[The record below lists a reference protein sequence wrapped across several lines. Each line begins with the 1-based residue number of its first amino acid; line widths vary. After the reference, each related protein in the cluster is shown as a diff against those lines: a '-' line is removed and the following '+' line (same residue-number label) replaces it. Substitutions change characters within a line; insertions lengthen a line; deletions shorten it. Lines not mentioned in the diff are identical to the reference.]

1 MRKREKLLLSILG
14 VGVLGSLAA
23 LGIFGVF
30 SATTQNTGNEITAG
44 TVAFTDN
51 DNGQAMYNV
60 TGAKPGDA
68 VTRCIKATYSG
79 SLAAAVKL
87 YTTSSAG
94 PLAQY
99 VNLAITEGA
108 DPTTSFPNCGSFT
121 PDATGQIY
129 SGTLQNF
136 DQTYTGYANGISTAP
151 GSQSVWNPN
160 DSVAYRFVVTLQ
172 SSAPDSAQATST
184 GVHNFVWEA
193 QSN

>member
-1 MRKREKLLLSILG
+1 MRKREKVLLSILG
-14 VGVLGSLAA
+14 VGVLGSFAV

-44 TVAFTDN
+44 TVAFSDN

-60 TGAKPGDA
+60 TGAKPGDSA
-68 VTRCIKATYSG
+68 TKCIKATYSG

-94 PLAQY
+94 PLSPY
-99 VNLAITEGA
+99 VNLVITEGA
-108 DPTTSFPNCGSFT
+108 DPTASFPSCGTFT
-121 PDATGQIY
+121 PDSDGQIY

-151 GSQSVWNPN
+151 GSQSVWNAN
-160 DSVAYRFVVTLQ
+160 NSVVYRFVVTLQ

-184 GVHNFVWEA
+184 GVHNFVWDA

>member
-1 MRKREKLLLSILG
+1 
-14 VGVLGSLAA
+14 VLGSLAV

-44 TVAFTDN
+44 TVAFSDN
-51 DNGQAMYNV
+51 DSGQAMYNV
-60 TGAKPGDA
+60 TGAKPGDT

-79 SLAAAVKL
+79 SLASVVKL

-94 PLAQY
+94 ALAQY
-99 VNLAITEGA
+99 VNLAITQGT

-136 DQTYTGYANGISTAP
+136 EQTYTGYANGISTAP
-151 GSQSVWNPN
+151 GSQSVWNAN
-160 DSVAYRFVVTLQ
+160 NSVVYRFVVTLQ

-184 GVHNFVWEA
+184 GVHNFVWDA